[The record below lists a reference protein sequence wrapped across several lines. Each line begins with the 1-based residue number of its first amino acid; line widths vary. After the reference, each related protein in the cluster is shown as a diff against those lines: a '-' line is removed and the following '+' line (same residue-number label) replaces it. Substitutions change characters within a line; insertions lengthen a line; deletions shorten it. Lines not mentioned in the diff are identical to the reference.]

1 MIEKRIKLS
10 SVVESQLPAY
20 VREDFPL
27 VGEFLSQYYE
37 ALDNQSGIYDILQ
50 NIDQYVKVE
59 NLTNIVDSTTLTSS
73 VDFNDRSISV
83 KSTKGFPDS
92 YGLLKIDAEIITY
105 TSKTNTSFEG
115 CVRGFSGVTSYQGSN
130 TPDQLVF
137 TDTSIDEHDNG
148 ATVSNLSVLF
158 LKEFFK
164 KVKRQ
169 FVPGFDERTFDE
181 DLNTNLFIK
190 QSKDFYTSKG
200 TDESFEILF
209 RALYGEDVT
218 IIKPSDHLIIPS
230 SAQYRV
236 TRDLV
241 VEALKGNPED
251 LVNKTLYQDKTGDI
265 DEASGSVTNVER
277 IVRNGKE
284 YYVISLDYNF
294 NQKGSIVGEFSIH
307 PQTQLTSPIVS
318 GANTLDVDSTIGF
331 PESGTLIIDVTPDV
345 RISVTYQ
352 SKTYTQFL
360 GCSGVDRSFDA
371 GEEIRLDAY
380 AYGYSDI
387 SGTEEVELRITGV
400 LSDLYVGEETKET
413 SAGDVVEIKTLGKNE
428 LGPKASNW
436 LYNIATNYEVDSVS
450 LIDAS
455 NFTYKIITKD
465 DNIIN
470 LGDSVVLTLS
480 DDTTVNSNVASVSN
494 AKEFN
499 IFGQGQ
505 FDQTK
510 LINVR
515 KAIRRADSSQYA
527 GANVYSSNVQ
537 NTYAGRDSN
546 AFYVTSN
553 SLPSYLNEA
562 LTVTDRS
569 VTFSGTFSGEV
580 LDIGKHGFYT
590 GDSVTY
596 KAESSSNT
604 LNISE
609 QIFFVRKISDTSI
622 SLSKSRSNLY
632 NAVYVEVSGTVTN
645 SQFRITEL
653 ADKTLSGQK
662 LIRTLTEPNNTN
674 DQSENTVFGPTG
686 ILVNGVEI
694 LNYKSKDKVFFGGLE
709 QINVLSEGSDY
720 DVITPPVLQV
730 VDTVGTGATGY
741 CEVHGKF
748 NRINVIDGGFDY
760 VSEPII
766 SITGGSG
773 SGAIAKAK
781 LFEFKHEVSFNSES
795 LAAEV
800 NLTNNTVGF
809 SSFHKFRDAERVVYE
824 PDGQTVI
831 GGLTT
836 SSTYFVAVQNST
848 TVKLHDTESDAFAG
862 INTVSLTSFG
872 IGNHRLVSTNLKKKI
887 SSIDVVESGSGYKNR
902 KISIPTSGINT
913 YSNVVTAKNHRYSSG
928 EIVVYTTE
936 GTEVGGLANNSSY
949 YVTVVD
955 ENNFRLSEVGTAT
968 TTGVGNAVVGVTT
981 VSDFFYNT
989 KQYIDLT
996 SSGSGFHSF
1005 NYPAISVTVT
1015 GVIGVSTRTD
1025 QDLSASIQPIVRG
1038 EIKSVFLEQSGSNY
1052 GSEAVLNFNRQANVS
1067 VNTGSG
1073 AQVIPVVSA
1082 GKIIE
1087 VLVTGSGSGYNTAPR
1102 FEFDG
1107 PGVGCQLTPV
1117 LEGGRLVDVKV
1128 IFGGNGYD
1136 RVRSSIKVIS
1146 SGSGVKFETVSKQYT
1161 VNLVERLLQSE
1172 KITDDD
1178 GIIDTG
1184 INSETGLQFTH
1195 AYAPRKLRKTISSFK
1210 TVNGVKI
1217 YTPDLRVQNNKEIL
1231 STSHSPIIGW
1241 AYDGNP
1247 IYGPYG
1253 FSSIDGR
1260 GVVKALESGY
1270 RLSLSS
1276 SRPSTT
1282 LYPAGFFVEDY
1293 VFDETGDLDEHNGR
1307 FCVTPEYPDGV
1318 YAYFSTINSSS
1329 VETSGVFR
1337 NFRKPVF
1344 PYFIGNGYKSVPIE
1358 NNFIA
1363 TYNQDVIDLNTTGV
1377 LRNTTPYGILNND
1390 SGYKYLVNSN
1400 NIRKQTSEVTY
1411 SSIGKVES
1419 VGILTGGTG
1428 YAVGDRV
1435 IFNNKDTSGQ
1445 NVSAKVSSVVGK
1457 GVTQVS
1463 NAEVRLEG
1471 VEFVQAKESAT
1482 FLGFATVPHNLNNN
1496 NVVSITGL
1504 STYGTGLSGNV
1515 AVGIRSEVFSLATGI
1530 GTTGATGIVTYIS
1543 LYGNLQYPFIREND
1557 ILAVEN
1563 EKVKVLNVEFEED
1576 RVRVQRE
1583 YESTVGASHT
1593 AGVLVIEDSRKFT
1606 FPVGVSSN
1614 RFQYKVN
1621 KELYFNPKESV
1632 ALGSSYGVGIGST
1645 LTFENPG
1652 VGNSSLFVPTRSI
1665 FLPGHNLVTGDKLV
1679 YSSNGGTAVSVSTDG
1694 SMTFALTDEQ
1704 TVFAAKISDDLIGIA
1719 TNRVGLGSTGGFV
1732 GINSSVTTDILY
1744 FNSIG
1749 AGVVHSLTTN
1759 YGDDVVTGKV
1769 NRNLITVSTA
1779 STHGILLNDNV
1790 QISCNSGVTTNFTVR
1805 YNDSNRRILINPR
1818 DFVAGDVT
1826 LADNTIT
1833 INSHEFSNGDKV
1845 IHNAT
1850 TPSGGL
1856 VDDRIYFIIV
1866 VDDNTIRLA
1875 NTYFDATSQNQINI
1889 DITGASGGTLS
1900 LVNPEIRAYRNQPV
1914 VFDVSHPS
1922 LSFTKNST
1930 TYSAFDLNFYTDS
1943 NFRNSFETSNDT
1955 STFNIIRTG
1964 SVGVNTDAKVTL
1976 NVTDS
1981 VPQDLFYTL
1990 EPVDTL
1996 ENPTVKVQRIND
2008 SLNISNSNK
2017 ILVFDSVYSGNHVI
2031 SGVTTDTFSFTVFET
2046 PERSSYLSS
2055 EAVINY
2061 TTSSKTAYGEIA
2073 DITMTSQGSGYRV
2086 LPGITSISTKTG
2098 SNAVVEAQTT
2108 TIGRVDKFEIKDIG
2122 FDYSVDKS
2130 VRPTAKL
2137 SQVLKLEAFNNID
2150 RIGITSVG
2158 QYYTIAPDLVA
2169 IDGVTG
2175 KVISDLDLTYEL
2187 GDSEVTILKNTKG
2200 IRGVAPTIIPTS
2212 NSNGVGINSLSY
2224 DSSTKEVT
2232 VGLAVSYS
2240 STSLYPFVVGDKVLV
2255 ENTSVGIGTTLR
2267 GFNSS
2272 AYNYARFTI
2281 TSIDA
2286 NIGGANGTITY
2297 SVDGLLNEGENPGT
2311 FDLQRSSGIVTP
2323 EKYFPTFDVSL
2334 QQNKFNLGETVSS
2347 DSASGK
2353 IETRYPFINSL
2364 KILGS
2369 DTFAVGEII
2378 TGQDTNSE
2386 AIIREVSEYSAVYDV
2401 DSSSIVRKGWKT
2413 ETGFLNNSLQRV
2425 HDSDYYQYFSYAVR
2439 SQVALEKWDNAVSSM
2454 NHTAGFKKFSDL
2466 VIESREEDF
2475 AGITTTQSESDVTT
2489 LVDYI
2494 SIVDTNCVN
2503 DFDLA
2508 TENSL
2513 VIEPNVISDEIIF
2526 SSAVLKDYTESIGN
2540 RVLLI
2545 DDISG
2550 DFNSNART
2558 TRFTN
2563 VGTFRLDSGRARKFI
2578 TYVRDRRFT
2587 AERQISLVTTVRD
2600 DNETY
2605 MNEYG
2610 QVETA
2615 AELGSFDLTIRG
2627 DEASLQFYPV
2637 RFEFNNF
2644 DISYV
2649 SYGIENALAGVGTTT
2664 LGDIVNIESSNA
2676 IISSGSTAANTI
2688 LGISSSY
2695 TSSKVLVQIGATDSS
2710 YNEFN
2715 EVTIL
2720 HDGSNIGFVEYG
2732 QLITTTGPVAS
2743 TGIGTYGVGYSG
2755 SNINLTFTPTVGAG
2769 VSYIV
2774 NTIQLSISNTAS
2786 TGIGTEELNTGIL
2799 ESTYTSIS
2807 ASGSPTATTI
2817 SDYTSDPYHAAY
2829 YIVSVEDTTNNKTQ
2843 VSEVVVVDDG
2853 TDVDITEFGNIYSD
2867 SSLGDITADISG
2879 AFTRLRFTPNA
2890 NIAVQVRVYQNALRI
2905 VDGDPTSIDLG
2916 SAIIDTGFG
2925 VYTGTK
2931 NDIKRAFNLTHKNLP
2946 VFERYIDGSDSDVVS
2961 TSRNTV
2967 LVPQHY
2973 FVTGEKLTYSH
2984 AGAGTTQAIG
2994 IATVNVPGVGST
3006 DKLPSTVYAVKE
3018 SDLKIKFAAS
3028 AENALKPSPVI
3039 FDITSVGIGTSHR
3052 FVSTNQN
3059 ARGLFSVDNAIQSP
3073 VVSTAVTTTIT
3084 QQVLSTDDTLN
3095 LSGITSISG
3104 GDLLKINNEI
3114 IRVDSVGIGTFTN
3127 RLRVRRNWM
3136 GTTLAAHTANDLV
3149 TKVEG
3154 DYNIVDNVLNFISA
3168 PIGPSPIS
3176 STTNPPDS
3184 RDFTGITTH
3193 STFSGRTFM
3202 RSGTVGATTD
3212 SYAKNYVFDDVSQ
3225 SFTGIQTSFL
3235 LQANGQNITGIN
3247 SAIVLINEI
3256 LQEPSRSSE
3265 FVSVVGDINFHENVG
3280 VTSVQ
3285 FTGTATSA
3293 LYDIN
3298 TSNLPSGGV
3307 IVSVGSSAGLG
3318 YQPLV
3323 AAGGTAVISG
3333 LGTITSIS
3341 IGNSGSGYR
3350 AGVQTV
3356 VNVGIAT
3363 SSTGTPNIEFIGT
3376 AAISGGHIV
3385 SVAIT
3390 NPGAGYTATN
3400 APVVIFDD
3408 PLSYSNVPL
3417 VYSSESTGI
3426 GTQATVDIVVGQGSS
3441 VIDFEIRNTG
3451 YGYGQGQTLTVAIG
3465 GTSGIPTDTSYTF
3478 EEFHIDID
3486 SVQTDK
3492 FSAWTFGD
3500 LEVIDKIENLFDG
3513 TRTRFP
3519 LKVDGFDKSILAR
3532 RGSALEVKA
3541 NLLVFLNDILQVPD
3555 QGYIFNGGSL
3565 ITFTEAPKVNDT
3577 CKILFYKGTGEVDVA
3592 EIDTLETV
3600 TEGDTLKLYDE
3611 NIYLEENPRL
3621 VKDVP
3626 SSDIANTNPYA
3637 GPGITRNESFERAV
3651 VWCRQ
3656 TEDIFINGK
3665 AVGKDRDIYEP
3676 RIQPTSNI
3684 IQPVGVGSTT
3694 IYVESVKTFFDNEN
3708 EFSSSTYKTK
3718 VRIVSQDTLVGAS
3731 ATAVVSGLGTI
3742 SSIVIDNPGIGYTS
3756 VPSVTIAN
3764 PVGLGTTQRADATA
3778 TISAGGTVT
3787 SISITSPGTGYT
3799 SSTPPVVLISQ
3810 PVVKEETITN
3820 VIYSGDFGVV
3830 SGVNTTS
3837 VGVASTGIV
3846 FDLYIPQDSFLRDA
3860 NLVGTAVTV
3869 SGISTGDYFIVRQ
3882 SNVGNGV
3889 TSLYGDGTVLGIGTE
3904 FLDNVYEVAAVSIA
3918 QTNAVGYGTTYVA
3931 KVTVSVSDFN
3941 GLTGLGHSQFF
3952 GIYSWGKLSN
3962 LIRGGNPEEYSF
3974 YGFSGINTSASVIR
3988 SNPLK
3993 YDTYLI

>member
-1 MIEKRIKLS
+1 MIEKRIKIS

-59 NLTNIVDSTTLTSS
+59 NLTNIVESTALTSS
-73 VDFNDRSISV
+73 VDFSDRTISV

-148 ATVSNLSVLF
+148 VTVSNLSILF

-181 DLNTNLFIK
+181 DLNTNLFVK
-190 QSKDFYTSKG
+190 QAKDFYTSKG
-200 TDESFEILF
+200 TNESFEILF

-218 IIKPSDHLIIPS
+218 VIKPSDHLIIPS
-230 SAQYRV
+230 SARYKV

-251 LVNKTLYQDKTGDI
+251 LINKTLYQDKTGDI
-265 DEASGSVTNVER
+265 DEAYGSVTNVEK
-277 IVRNGKE
+277 IVRDGKE
-284 YYVISLDYNF
+284 YYVISLDF
-294 NQKGSIVGEFSIH
+294 SLNQKGSLVGEFSIH
-307 PQTQLTSPIVS
+307 PQTKLVTPIVS
-318 GANTLDVDSTIGF
+318 GTNTLDVDSTIGF
-331 PESGTLIIDVTPDV
+331 PKSGTLIIKITDDID
-345 RISVTYQ
+345 ISVTYQ

-371 GEEIRLDAY
+371 GKELRLNAY

-387 SGTEEVELRITGV
+387 SGTEEVEVRVTGV
-400 LSDLYVGEETKET
+400 LSNLHVDDETKEI
-413 SAGDVVEIKTLGKNE
+413 SAGDEIEIKTLGKNE
-428 LGPKASNW
+428 LGPKASSW
-436 LYNIATNYEVDSVS
+436 LYNIATNYDVGSVS
-450 LIDAS
+450 LVDSS
-455 NFTYKIITKD
+455 NFTYKIETKD

-470 LGDSVVLTLS
+470 LGDSIVLALS
-480 DDTTVNSNVASVSN
+480 DESTINTNVVSVLNEKS
-494 AKEFN
+494 FN
-499 IFGQGQ
+499 ISGQGQ
-505 FDQTK
+505 FDHTK
-510 LINVR
+510 LDNVKR
-515 KAIRRADSSQYA
+515 SIQRANSLEYTS
-527 GANVYSSNVQ
+527 ANVYASNIQ
-537 NTYAGRDSN
+537 NTYVSESSN
-546 AFYVTSN
+546 NFYLTSN

-609 QIFFVRKISDTSI
+609 RIFFVRRVSDTSI
-622 SLSKSRSNLY
+622 SISGSRSNLY
-632 NAVYVEVSGTVTN
+632 NGTYVEVSGTVTN

-653 ADKTLSGQK
+653 ADETLDGQK
-662 LIRTLTEPNNTN
+662 LVKTLTEPDNSNE
-674 DQSENTVFGPTG
+674 QSEDTTFGPTG
-686 ILVNGVEI
+686 ILVNGVEV

-709 QINVLSEGSDY
+709 QINVLSGGSDY
-720 DVITPPVLQV
+720 DVINPPVLQIT
-730 VDTVGTGATGY
+730 DAVGTGATGY
-741 CEVHGKF
+741 CEVEGKF
-748 NRINVIDGGFDY
+748 DRIEIIDGGFDY
-760 VSEPII
+760 VSEPIV
-766 SITGGSG
+766 SITGGNG
-773 SGAIAKAK
+773 SGATAKAN
-781 LFEFKHEVSFNSES
+781 LFEFKHEVSFNTES

-800 NLTNNTVGF
+800 NLTNDTVGF
-809 SSFHKFRDAERVVYE
+809 SSFHKFRNSERVVYE

-831 GGLTT
+831 GGLST

-848 TVKLHDTESDAFAG
+848 TVKLHNTELDAFAG
-862 INTVSLTSFG
+862 INTVNLTSFG
-872 IGNHRLVSTNLKKKI
+872 VGNHRLVSTNLKKKI
-887 SSIDVVESGSGYKNR
+887 TSIDIIDSGSGYKNR
-902 KISIPTSGINT
+902 KISVPTSGINT

-928 EIVVYTTE
+928 EILVYTTE
-936 GTEVGGLANNSSY
+936 GTEVGGLNNSSSY

-968 TTGVGNAVVGVTT
+968 TAGISTT
-981 VSDFFYNT
+981 SSFFYDT
-989 KQYIDLT
+989 RQYIDLT
-996 SSGSGFHSF
+996 SSGSGFHTF
-1005 NYPAISVTVT
+1005 NYPPISVTISGIV
-1015 GVIGVSTRTD
+1015 GVSTRTE
-1025 QDLSASIQPIVRG
+1025 QNLFASVQPVVRG
-1038 EIKSVFLEQSGSNY
+1038 EIKSVFLEKSGSNY
-1052 GSEAVLNFNRQANVS
+1052 GSEEVLNFNRQANVS
-1067 VNTGSG
+1067 VNTGRD

-1082 GKIIE
+1082 GKITEI
-1087 VLVTGSGSGYNTAPR
+1087 LVTGSGSGYNTPPR

-1107 PGVGCQLTPV
+1107 PGFGCKLTPV
-1117 LEGGRLVDVKV
+1117 LEDGRLVDVKV
-1128 IFGGNGYD
+1128 IFGGKGYD
-1136 RVRSSIKVIS
+1136 RVKSSIKVIS
-1146 SGSGVKFETVSKQYT
+1146 SGTDAKFETVPKQYT
-1161 VNLVERLLQSE
+1161 VNLVERLIQSE

-1184 INSETGLQFTH
+1184 INSDTGLQFTH

-1210 TVNGVKI
+1210 IVNGVKI

-1253 FSSIDGR
+1253 FSNIDGS

-1270 RLSLSS
+1270 TLSLSS

-1282 LYPAGFFVEDY
+1282 LYPIGFFVEDY

-1318 YAYFSTINSSS
+1318 YAYFSTINSSA
-1329 VETSGVFR
+1329 VETTGAFK

-1358 NNFIA
+1358 NNFIS
-1363 TYNQDVIDLNTTGV
+1363 TFNQDALDITSLGV
-1377 LRNTTPYGILNND
+1377 LRNTTPYGILNNN
-1390 SGYKYLVNSN
+1390 SGYKYLINSN
-1400 NIRKQTSEVTY
+1400 NIRKQTSEVTF
-1411 SSIGKVES
+1411 SSVGTVDS

-1428 YAVGDRV
+1428 YAVGDV
-1435 IFNNKDTSGQ
+1435 IIFNNKDTSGQ
-1445 NVSAKVSSVVGK
+1445 GASAKVSSVVGK

-1463 NAEVRLEG
+1463 NSQVELEG
-1471 VEFVQAKESAT
+1471 VEFIQATENAT
-1482 FLGFATVPHNLNNN
+1482 FFGFAAEPHNLSNGNI
-1496 NVVSITGL
+1496 VSITGL

-1515 AVGIRSEVFSLATGI
+1515 TAGIRSETFSLITGI

-1543 LYGNLQYPFIREND
+1543 LYGNLQYPTIREND
-1557 ILAVEN
+1557 ILAIEN
-1563 EKVKVLNVEFEED
+1563 EKVKVLNVELEEN
-1576 RVRVQRE
+1576 RVRIQRE
-1583 YESTVGASHT
+1583 HDSTVGASHT
-1593 AGVLVIEDSRKFT
+1593 AGVIAFEDSRKFT

-1614 RFQYKVN
+1614 LFQYKVN

-1632 ALGSSYGVGIGST
+1632 ALGTSYGVGIGST

-1704 TVFAAKISDDLIGIA
+1704 TVFAARISDDLIGIA

-1732 GINSSVTTDILY
+1732 GINSSVNTDILY

-1759 YGDDVVTGKV
+1759 YGDDVITGKV
-1769 NRNLITVSTA
+1769 NRNLVTVSTA
-1779 STHGILLNDNV
+1779 STHGILVDDNV
-1790 QISCNSGVTTNFTVR
+1790 KINCESGIATNFTVR

-1818 DFVAGDVT
+1818 DFVAGNIT

-1833 INSHEFSNGDKV
+1833 INSHGFSDGDKV
-1845 IHNAT
+1845 IHTAT
-1850 TPSGGL
+1850 TSSGGL
-1856 VDDRIYFIIV
+1856 VNDNIYFIIR
-1866 VDDNTIRLA
+1866 VDNNTIRLA
-1875 NTYFDATSQNQINI
+1875 KTFFEATSKNQINI
-1889 DITGASGGTLS
+1889 NITSASSGTLS
-1900 LVNPEIRAYRNQPV
+1900 LVNPEIKVYRNQPV
-1914 VFDVSHPS
+1914 VFDVSHSS

-1930 TYSAFDLNFYTDS
+1930 AYSAFDLNFYTDS

-1955 STFNIIRTG
+1955 SSFNVIRTG
-1964 SVGVNTDAKVTL
+1964 SIGVNTDAKVTL
-1976 NVTDS
+1976 NVTDN

-1990 EPVDTL
+1990 DPIETL
-1996 ENPTVKVQRIND
+1996 ENPSIKVQRIND
-2008 SLNISNSNK
+2008 SLNISNNNK
-2017 ILVFDSVYSGNHVI
+2017 VLVLDSVYSGNHVV
-2031 SGVTTDTFSFTVFET
+2031 SGVTTDTFSFTVFQT
-2046 PERSSYLSS
+2046 PERSSYLST

-2061 TTSSKTAYGEIA
+2061 TTSAKNAYGAIA
-2073 DITMTSQGSGYRV
+2073 DIEMSSQGRGYKV
-2086 LPGITSISTKTG
+2086 LPGITSVSTKTG
-2098 SNAVVEAQTT
+2098 SNAVVEAETD
-2108 TIGRVDKFEIKDIG
+2108 TIGRVEKFEIQNIG
-2122 FDYSVDKS
+2122 FDYSADKS

-2137 SQVLKLEAFNNID
+2137 SQVLKLDKFNSIN

-2158 QYYTIAPDLVA
+2158 KYYTIAPDLVA
-2169 IDGVTG
+2169 LDGITG
-2175 KVISDLDLTYEL
+2175 KVIGDLDLTYDL

-2200 IRGVAPTIIPTS
+2200 IQGAVPTIIPTS
-2212 NSNGVGINSLSY
+2212 NSNGVGINSISY

-2281 TSIDA
+2281 TSINA

-2297 SVDGLLNEGENPGT
+2297 SVDGLLNENETPGS
-2311 FDLQRSSGIVTP
+2311 FDLARSSGIVTP
-2323 EKYFPTFDVSL
+2323 EKYFPIFDVSL
-2334 QQNKFNLGETVSS
+2334 QKNKFNLGETVFS

-2353 IETRYPFINSL
+2353 IETLYPFTDSL
-2364 KILGS
+2364 KVLGP
-2369 DTFAVGEII
+2369 DTFAVGEVII
-2378 TGQDTNSE
+2378 GQDTNSE
-2386 AIIREVSEYSAVYDV
+2386 AVIREVSEYSAVYDV
-2401 DSSSIVRKGWKT
+2401 DSSSIVRKGWNN
-2413 ETGFLNNSLQRV
+2413 ETGFLNNSLQKV
-2425 HDSDYYQYFSYAVR
+2425 HDSDYYQFFSYAVR
-2439 SQVALEKWDNAVSSM
+2439 SQVALEKWENAVSSM

-2466 VIESREEDF
+2466 VVESREEEF
-2475 AGITTTQSESDVTT
+2475 AGITTSQSESDVST

-2494 SIVDTNCVN
+2494 SVMDTNCVN

-2513 VIEPNVISDEIIF
+2513 VIDSGIISDEIAF
-2526 SSAVLKDYTESIGN
+2526 SSKILKDYTESIGN
-2540 RVLLI
+2540 RVLLV

-2550 DFNSNART
+2550 QFNSNERT

-2563 VGTFRLDSGRARKFI
+2563 VGTFRLDTGRARKFI

-2605 MNEYG
+2605 LNEYG

-2637 RFEFNNF
+2637 RYELNNF

-2664 LGDIVNIESSNA
+2664 IGDIVNIESSNA

-2710 YNEFN
+2710 YHEFN

-2720 HDGSNIGFVEYG
+2720 HDGSNVDFLEYG
-2732 QLITTTGPVAS
+2732 QLITS
-2743 TGIGTYGVGYSG
+2743 TGSLASSGVGTYGVGYSG

-2774 NTIQLSISNTAS
+2774 NTIQVSIANTAS

-2799 ESTYTSIS
+2799 ESAYTSI
-2807 ASGSPTATTI
+2807 GSSTAPVANTI

-2843 VSEVVVVDDG
+2843 VSEVVVADDG
-2853 TDVDITEFGNIYSD
+2853 TNVDITEFGNIYSD

-2879 AFTRLRFTPNA
+2879 EFTRLRFTPNA
-2890 NIAVQVRVYQNALRI
+2890 NIDVQVRVYQNALRI
-2905 VDGDPTSIDLG
+2905 VDGDPTSIDLS

-2925 VYTGTK
+2925 VYLGTK

-2946 VFERYIDGSDSDVVS
+2946 VFERYVDGSDSNVVS

-2973 FVTGEKLTYSH
+2973 FVTGEKLSYTH

-3028 AENALKPSPVI
+3028 AENALKASPVI

-3059 ARGLFSVDNAIQSP
+3059 ARGLFSIDNNIQSP
-3073 VVSTAVTTTIT
+3073 IVSTAVTTTIT
-3084 QQVLSTDDTLN
+3084 QQVLSTDDILV

-3104 GDLLKINNEI
+3104 GDLLKINDEI
-3114 IRVDSVGIGTFTN
+3114 VRVDSVGIGTSTN
-3127 RLRVRRNWM
+3127 NIRVRRTWM
-3136 GTTLAAHTANDLV
+3136 GTTLAAHAASDLV

-3168 PIGPSPIS
+3168 PIGPNPIS

-3193 STFSGRTFM
+3193 STFSGRAFM

-3235 LQANGQNITGIN
+3235 LQANGQNIIGIN
-3247 SAIVLINEI
+3247 SAVVLINEI

-3350 AGVQTV
+3350 AGIQTV

-3363 SSTGTPNIEFIGT
+3363 SSTGIPNIEFIGT

-3513 TRTRFP
+3513 VKTRFP
-3519 LKVDGFDKSILAR
+3519 LKVNGFDKSILAR
-3532 RGSALEVKA
+3532 RGSSIEVKA

-3565 ITFTEAPKVNDT
+3565 ITFTEAPKVGDT
-3577 CKILFYKGTGEVDVA
+3577 CKILFYKGTGDVDVA
-3592 EIDTLETV
+3592 EIDALETV

-3621 VKDVP
+3621 VKDVI

-3656 TEDIFINGK
+3656 TEDVFINGK

-3708 EFSSSTYKTK
+3708 EFSSSTYKNK

-3756 VPSVTIAN
+3756 APSVTIAN
-3764 PVGLGTTQRADATA
+3764 PVGLGTTQRAEATA

-3882 SNVGNGV
+3882 SNIGNGV

-3904 FLDNVYEVAAVSIA
+3904 FLDNVYEVATVSIA

-3952 GIYSWGKLSN
+3952 GEYSWGKLSN
-3962 LIRGGNPEEYSF
+3962 LIRSSNPEEYSF
-3974 YGFSGINTSASVIR
+3974 YGFSGISTSASVIR